1 MSAVKCLII
10 TSDLFKSIPLQFFN
24 IVVKFRLLRALLY
37 HSSFYLHM
45 TPFFIWN
52 LCIKGTT
59 HVISN
64 DTSCSIHNGA
74 QLKALS
80 DEECMINPS
89 YYEISDYNWLLLNGV
104 FYKANCDNFCL
115 RYNVGNRLLTTFP
128 FQGFMSYDRTHKHIN
143 KDYNFITTF
152 FSSFSSFPP
161 LSSFSLLLPSL
172 KLYRTPPSS
181 PSHPSLP

>member
-1 MSAVKCLII
+1 MQQKLWSKLWNIANFKLEKRFMIFLWFSLEIFFFGNKNIVKFQNAFMSAVKCLII

-52 LCIKGTT
+52 LLIKGTT
-59 HVISN
+59 HVNSN

-89 YYEISDYNWLLLNGV
+89 YYDISDYNWFLLNGV
-104 FYKANCDNFCL
+104 FYKVNCDNFCS
-115 RYNVGNRLLTTFP
+115 RYNVGNC
-128 FQGFMSYDRTHKHIN
+128 KN
-143 KDYNFITTF
+143 
-152 FSSFSSFPP
+152 
-161 LSSFSLLLPSL
+161 
-172 KLYRTPPSS
+172 
-181 PSHPSLP
+181 